1 MLQARYRG
9 PPMMF
14 GNMRAQHVRSL
25 LVTCELCRHVMNV
38 DRFGDDVPVPAFRLR
53 MICTCIHA
61 R

>member
-1 MLQARYRG
+1 
-9 PPMMF
+9 MMF